1 MSITIDTSVDIDL
14 PTPPQSNG
22 SQKRNLL
29 LAPPSV
35 AAHEEKL
42 RDVFSTFDRSSTD
55 LQMLDRLSAG
65 FVSLPP
71 NTYDLVLVLT
81 DAQSDEAVRLLTRDV
96 YTALVPA
103 MKAGARLQLQQGSLG
118 ASEGLEAILAGLVEK
133 DGGFEKPVQEA
144 AVPLKLGGRK
154 KKDKTNGVN
163 GVQNGVATNGA
174 STNGVGM
181 FDPAQNNDDELID
194 EDALLSDDDLKRPL
208 PRPQNCVPET
218 AKKRRRPCKD
228 CTCGLASQL
237 EEEDRAREAKAA
249 QDLNILKLNTDDL
262 NDELDFTVQGKTSS
276 CNSCSLGDAFRCSS
290 CPYIGL
296 PPFKPGEEVKIMN
309 DMVQLV
315 KSAFEKINEQYGG
328 STLAAAV
335 FNSGGGFVRKP
346 FLELTEEE
354 FASGF
359 ESQGKG
365 GFNFA
370 QRTLPLLQKATGLQH
385 PPTLIFT
392 GATASLKGSALFSA
406 FASGK
411 FALRALAQSLA
422 REFGPKGV
430 HVSHVIIDGVIDIPR
445 TKAWTFEHEDAKLDP
460 AAIADSYWHLHAQP
474 RTTWGFELD
483 LRPYVEKW

>member
-208 PRPQNCVPET
+208 PRREFPFLYSIFWLNILLTIIPTAQNCVPET

-309 DMVQLV
+309 DMVQL
-315 KSAFEKINEQYGG
+315 
-328 STLAAAV
+328 
-335 FNSGGGFVRKP
+335 
-346 FLELTEEE
+346 
-354 FASGF
+354 
-359 ESQGKG
+359 
-365 GFNFA
+365 
-370 QRTLPLLQKATGLQH
+370 
-385 PPTLIFT
+385 
-392 GATASLKGSALFSA
+392 
-406 FASGK
+406 
-411 FALRALAQSLA
+411 
-422 REFGPKGV
+422 
-430 HVSHVIIDGVIDIPR
+430 
-445 TKAWTFEHEDAKLDP
+445 
-460 AAIADSYWHLHAQP
+460 
-474 RTTWGFELD
+474 
-483 LRPYVEKW
+483 

>member
-42 RDVFSTFDRSSTD
+42 HHVFSTFYRSSTD

-154 KKDKTNGVN
+154 KKDKTNGV
-163 GVQNGVATNGA
+163 QNGVATNGA

-181 FDPAQNNDDELID
+181 FDPTQNNDDELID
-194 EDALLSDDDLKRPL
+194 EDELLSDDDLKRPL
-208 PRPQNCVPET
+208 PR
-218 AKKRRRPCKD
+218 
-228 CTCGLASQL
+228 
-237 EEEDRAREAKAA
+237 
-249 QDLNILKLNTDDL
+249 
-262 NDELDFTVQGKTSS
+262 
-276 CNSCSLGDAFRCSS
+276 
-290 CPYIGL
+290 
-296 PPFKPGEEVKIMN
+296 
-309 DMVQLV
+309 
-315 KSAFEKINEQYGG
+315 
-328 STLAAAV
+328 
-335 FNSGGGFVRKP
+335 
-346 FLELTEEE
+346 
-354 FASGF
+354 
-359 ESQGKG
+359 
-365 GFNFA
+365 
-370 QRTLPLLQKATGLQH
+370 
-385 PPTLIFT
+385 
-392 GATASLKGSALFSA
+392 
-406 FASGK
+406 
-411 FALRALAQSLA
+411 
-422 REFGPKGV
+422 REFPFIYSITLLKHDIDYNFSSPKL
-430 HVSHVIIDGVIDIPR
+430 R
-445 TKAWTFEHEDAKLDP
+445 T
-460 AAIADSYWHLHAQP
+460 
-474 RTTWGFELD
+474 
-483 LRPYVEKW
+483 